1 MATRLLK
8 VLAPMA
14 GLAMFT
20 VSGVIPPVVVPAQTQ
35 CAGGICNVCPV
46 IAKTLSATEAQ
57 IYCIA

>member
-20 VSGVIPPVVVPAQTQ
+20 VPQ
-35 CAGGICNVCPV
+35 
-46 IAKTLSATEAQ
+46 AQ